1 MVIAANAVLADTKPL
16 DSDPDPAMHL
26 DSDPDTR
33 YAFGFG
39 TGYKIILY
47 VYVARFGFHT
57 IKSTPCSNL
66 STFRFNFQDGTCM
79 PANYYIF
86 LLQKPPNK
94 IRLRIR
100 NRKTSLDTDFS
111 ARKLTRHIGYTL
123 NQYGLINKKKNVATT

>member
-1 MVIAANAVLADTKPL
+1 MNVLCLVQNRTGIIDWSSLPMQCGGYETL
-16 DSDPDPAMHL
+16 GFDPDPAMHL
-26 DSDPDTR
+26 DSEPDIKLSYT
-33 YAFGFG
+33 FTLQDLGD
-39 TGYKIILY
+39 
-47 VYVARFGFHT
+47 T
-57 IKSTPCSNL
+57 INSNPYSNL

-111 ARKLTRHIGYTL
+111 TRKHTRHIGYTL
-123 NQYGLINKKKNVATT
+123 NQYGLINK